1 MSDKYILA
9 EFPIHIKTNQ
19 KFFCILEEF
28 NTLKDAENFRW
39 SKDEYYGHPLKY
51 CTLPKSHTIE
61 KFCIIDSF
69 VF

>member
-9 EFPIHIKTNQ
+9 EFPLHIKTNQ

-28 NTLKDAENFRW
+28 NTLKDAEDFRR
-39 SKDEYYGHPLKY
+39 SNDEYYNRPLKY
-51 CTLPKSHTIE
+51 CILPKSFAI
-61 KFCIIDSF
+61 KRFCFIDNF